1 MRPTFALTLAA
12 VLAML
17 ATESTAGPGSSSS
30 GGSRA
35 SAPASTRGGTSF
47 AAGAGGRA
55 SAPTG
60 LRGATSAGPSAS
72 GRSSAR
78 PAAARPYGQLG
89 ARRSLPTR
97 QSLLASGK
105 PPSPRLTQI
114 IRERERSGPGWIGT
128 AVLIALLSQH
138 DLSASDRSW
147 IQGKIDA
154 LDTEGEGEVAQA
166 LLPPA
171 QRPMSITGATQPLR
185 AGQSTTITV
194 AAGGVPADA
203 VACNIEGAAAQP
215 VVSARDRVASLSWT
229 PERAGAYILTCR
241 TAKYTERRVLR
252 VAENN

>member
-1 MRPTFALTLAA
+1 MRSTIALTLATA
-12 VLAML
+12 LAIL
-17 ATESTAGPGSSSS
+17 SAESNAGPGSSSS
-30 GGSRA
+30 GGSRG
-35 SAPASTRGGTSF
+35 SAPAAATRGGTSV

-55 SAPTG
+55 SAPAA
-60 LRGATSAGPSAS
+60 RGATSTGPSAS

-89 ARRSLPTR
+89 ARRSHPAR

-105 PPSPRLTQI
+105 PPSPHLTQI

-138 DLSASDRSW
+138 DLSASDKSW
-147 IQGKIDA
+147 IQGKINA
-154 LDTEGEGEVAQA
+154 LDEEGEDNVAQA
-166 LLPPA
+166 LLPPV
-171 QRPMSITGATQPLR
+171 QRPMSITGVAQPLH

-194 AAGGVPADA
+194 AASGMPADA

-229 PERAGAYILTCR
+229 PERAGAYILKCR
-241 TAKYTERRVLR
+241 AGKHIERRILR
-252 VAENN
+252 VAANN